1 MAYELSVEELRQRLG
16 PADDLQIRLLM
27 RLPPGKRV
35 RTMLNVQNVLI
46 TTWQRRLC
54 QTYPELSDLERCQL
68 MFERLY
74 QNG

>member
-1 MAYELSVEELRQRLG
+1 MAYDLTVEELRQRLG
-16 PADDLQIRLLM
+16 PVDELQIRLLM
-27 RLPPGKRV
+27 RLPPGRRV

-46 TTWQRRLC
+46 MTWQRRLR
-54 QTYPELSDLERCQL
+54 QTHPELSDLERCQL